1 MCSLTKLTEETIGIQ
16 RDMTQMSTTLGS
28 EIAEIKKLIL
38 NMSANKR
45 GRKQKI
51 HKGSEVASTSSVEQ
65 GGEKC
70 MEVYAEIAHDM

>member
-1 MCSLTKLTEETIGIQ
+1 
-16 RDMTQMSTTLGS
+16 MTQMTTSLRS
-28 EIAEIKKLIL
+28 ETAEIKNLTI